1 MDAATSMNSKTGAR
15 SLTLF
20 GEIRSKSSWTQFA
33 GPIVALIVLSVGFQ
47 LVSGSFFTIDNL
59 KSVIEAA
66 AVPAIL
72 AAAISFVVIM
82 GSIDLSVEGTM
93 ATTSMIVALLVA
105 NGVNGNDYGMVG
117 LLAALAVGLGFG
129 FFNAVLNAVL
139 QMPSLIV
146 TLGTWFVGLGIA
158 AVLFPSR
165 VPQINDPLILNLAR
179 VRVFDLSLV
188 VYIAIAI
195 IIISQLVL
203 NFTRLGRMIYAIGG
217 DEGLLVASGLRIRW
231 VKIAAF
237 SICGLL
243 AGMCGVL
250 LSAQLSTGNA
260 NIGNGLLFPAI
271 SAAVLG
277 GTVLTGGRG
286 GAVQSALGALL
297 LEVLNNGLIQIGAG
311 PYTRHIISG
320 AVIVVAVAAGGWH
333 RRRKLRVVK

>member
-1 MDAATSMNSKTGAR
+1 MEAATSMSSKTVGR

-20 GEIRSKSSWTQFA
+20 GDIRSKLPWTQFA
-33 GPIVALIVLSVGFQ
+33 GPIVALIVLSAGFQ
-47 LVSGSFFTIDNL
+47 LVSGSFLTIDNL

-82 GSIDLSVEGTM
+82 GSIDLSLEGNM

-105 NGVNGNDYGMVG
+105 NTVNGNDYGIAG
-117 LLAALAVGLGFG
+117 LLVALAVGLGFG
-129 FFNAVLNAVL
+129 LFNALLNAVL
-139 QMPSLIV
+139 KMPSLIV

-158 AVLFPSR
+158 AVLFPER

-179 VRVFDLSLV
+179 VRIFDLSLI
-188 VYIAIAI
+188 VYVALAVIIA
-195 IIISQLVL
+195 SQLIL
-203 NFTRLGRMIYAIGG
+203 NYTRLGRMIYAVGG
-217 DEGLLVASGLRIRW
+217 DEGLLVASGLRVRW

-237 SICGLL
+237 SICGVL
-243 AGMCGVL
+243 AGMGGVL

-260 NIGNGLLFPAI
+260 NIGSGLLFPAI

-286 GAVQSALGALL
+286 GAVQSALGALI

-320 AVIVVAVAAGGWH
+320 AVIVIAVAAGGWH

>member
-1 MDAATSMNSKTGAR
+1 MNSKTGAR
-15 SLTLF
+15 SPTLF

-72 AAAISFVVIM
+72 AAAISLVGIM

-105 NGVNGNDYGMVG
+105 NGVNGNDYGVVG
-117 LLAALAVGLGFG
+117 LLAALAAGLAFG
-129 FFNAVLNAVL
+129 LFNAVLNAVL

-158 AVLFPSR
+158 AVLFPAR

-188 VYIAIAI
+188 VYIAIAVI
-195 IIISQLVL
+195 VVSQLVL

-231 VKIAAF
+231 VKISAF
-237 SICGLL
+237 AICGLL

-286 GAVQSALGALL
+286 GAVQSALGAVL

>member
-15 SLTLF
+15 SSTLF

-105 NGVNGNDYGMVG
+105 NGVNGNDYGLVG

-179 VRVFDLSLV
+179 VRIFDLSLI
-188 VYIAIAI
+188 VYIALAVI
-195 IIISQLVL
+195 IVSQLVL

>member
-47 LVSGSFFTIDNL
+47 LVSGSFFTVDNL

-158 AVLFPSR
+158 AVLFPAR

-179 VRVFDLSLV
+179 VRIFDMSLI

>member
-1 MDAATSMNSKTGAR
+1 MEAATSMNAKTDAR
-15 SLTLF
+15 SPTFL
-20 GEIRSKSSWTQFA
+20 GDIKSKLPWTQFA
-33 GPIVALIVLSVGFQ
+33 GPVVALIVLSVGFQ

-82 GSIDLSVEGTM
+82 GSIDLSLEGTM

-105 NGVNGNDYGMVG
+105 NGVNGNDYGVVG
-117 LLAALAVGLGFG
+117 LLAALAAGLAFG
-129 FFNAVLNAVL
+129 LFNAVLNAVL

-158 AVLFPSR
+158 AVLFPER
-165 VPQINDPLILNLAR
+165 VPQINDPLILDLAR
-179 VRVFDLSLV
+179 LRIFDLSLIVYLALGVIV
-188 VYIAIAI
+188 V
-195 IIISQLVL
+195 SQLVL
-203 NFTRLGRMIYAIGG
+203 NFTTLGRMIYAIGG

-286 GAVQSALGALL
+286 GAVQSALGALI

-311 PYTRHIISG
+311 PYTRYIISG
-320 AVIVVAVAAGGWH
+320 AVIVIAVAAGGWH

>member
-1 MDAATSMNSKTGAR
+1 MNSKTVAR

-20 GEIRSKSSWTQFA
+20 GEIRSKSSWNQFA
-33 GPIVALIVLSVGFQ
+33 GPVVALIVLSVGFQ

-59 KSVIEAA
+59 KSVVEAA

-82 GSIDLSVEGTM
+82 GSIDLSLEGTM

-117 LLAALAVGLGFG
+117 LLAALAVGLAFG
-129 FFNAVLNAVL
+129 LFNAVLNAVL

-158 AVLFPSR
+158 AVLFPAR

-179 VRVFDLSLV
+179 LRLFDLSLV
-188 VYIAIAI
+188 VYIALAVIVV
-195 IIISQLVL
+195 SQLVL

-260 NIGNGLLFPAI
+260 NIGSGLLFPAI

-286 GAVQSALGALL
+286 GAVQSALGALI

-320 AVIVVAVAAGGWH
+320 SVIVIAVAAGGWH

>member
-1 MDAATSMNSKTGAR
+1 MDAATSMNSKTVTR
-15 SLTLF
+15 SRTPF
-20 GEIRSKSSWTQFA
+20 GDIRSKLPWTQFA

-82 GSIDLSVEGTM
+82 GSIDLSLEGNM

-105 NGVNGNDYGMVG
+105 NSVNGNDYGVVG

-129 FFNAVLNAVL
+129 LFNAVLNAVL
-139 QMPSLIV
+139 KMPSLIV

-158 AVLFPSR
+158 AVLFPER

-179 VRVFDLSLV
+179 VRIFDLSLV
-188 VYIAIAI
+188 VYVALIVIIA
-195 IIISQLVL
+195 SQLIL
-203 NFTRLGRMIYAIGG
+203 NYTRLGRMIYAVGG

-243 AGMCGVL
+243 AGMGGVL

-260 NIGNGLLFPAI
+260 NIANGLLFPAI

-286 GAVQSALGALL
+286 GAVQSALGALI

>member
-1 MDAATSMNSKTGAR
+1 MNSKTVAR

-20 GEIRSKSSWTQFA
+20 GEIRSKSSWNQFA
-33 GPIVALIVLSVGFQ
+33 GPVVALIVLSVGFQ
-47 LVSGSFFTIDNL
+47 LVSGSFFTVDNL
-59 KSVIEAA
+59 KSVVEAA

-82 GSIDLSVEGTM
+82 GSIDLSLEGTM

-117 LLAALAVGLGFG
+117 LLAALAVGLAFG
-129 FFNAVLNAVL
+129 LFNAVLNAVL

-158 AVLFPSR
+158 AVLFPAR

-179 VRVFDLSLV
+179 LRLFDLSLV
-188 VYIAIAI
+188 VYIALAVIVV
-195 IIISQLVL
+195 SQLVL

-260 NIGNGLLFPAI
+260 NIGSGLLFPAI

-286 GAVQSALGALL
+286 GAVQSALGALI

-320 AVIVVAVAAGGWH
+320 AVIVIAVAAGGWH

>member
-1 MDAATSMNSKTGAR
+1 MEAATSMNSKTVAR
-15 SLTLF
+15 SPTFLE
-20 GEIRSKSSWTQFA
+20 EIRSKLPWTQFA
-33 GPIVALIVLSVGFQ
+33 GPIAALIVLSVGFQ

-59 KSVIEAA
+59 KSVVEAA

-82 GSIDLSVEGTM
+82 GSIDLSLEGIM
-93 ATTSMIVALLVA
+93 AATSMIVALLVA
-105 NGVNGNDYGMVG
+105 NGVNGNDYGLVG
-117 LLAALAVGLGFG
+117 LLAALAAGLAFG
-129 FFNAVLNAVL
+129 LFNAVLNAIL
-139 QMPSLIV
+139 RMPSLIV

-158 AVLFPSR
+158 AVLFPER
-165 VPQINDPLILNLAR
+165 VPQINDPLVLNLAR
-179 VRVFDLSLV
+179 LRIFDLSLV
-188 VYIAIAI
+188 VYIALAI
-195 IIISQLVL
+195 IVVSQLVL
-203 NFTRLGRMIYAIGG
+203 NYTRLGRMIYAIGG
-217 DEGLLVASGLRIRW
+217 DEGLLVASGLRVRHI
-231 VKIAAF
+231 KIAAF

-243 AGMCGVL
+243 AGLCGVL

-271 SAAVLG
+271 SASVLG

-286 GAVQSALGALL
+286 GAVQSALGALI

>member
-33 GPIVALIVLSVGFQ
+33 GTIVALIVLSVGFQ

>member
-158 AVLFPSR
+158 AVLFPAR

-179 VRVFDLSLV
+179 VRIFDMSLI

>member
-1 MDAATSMNSKTGAR
+1 MEAATSMNSKTVAR

-33 GPIVALIVLSVGFQ
+33 GPVVALIVLSVGFQ

-82 GSIDLSVEGTM
+82 GSIDLSLEGTM

-117 LLAALAVGLGFG
+117 LLAALAVGLAFG
-129 FFNAVLNAVL
+129 LFNAVLNAVL

-158 AVLFPSR
+158 AVLFPAR

-179 VRVFDLSLV
+179 LRLFDLSLV
-188 VYIAIAI
+188 VYIALAVIVV
-195 IIISQLVL
+195 SQLVL

-260 NIGNGLLFPAI
+260 NIGSGLLFPAI

-286 GAVQSALGALL
+286 GAVQSALGALI

-320 AVIVVAVAAGGWH
+320 AVIVIAVAAGGWH

>member
-15 SLTLF
+15 SLALF

-105 NGVNGNDYGMVG
+105 NGVNGNDYALVG

-179 VRVFDLSLV
+179 VRIFDLSLI
-188 VYIAIAI
+188 VYIALAVI
-195 IIISQLVL
+195 IVSQLVL

-231 VKIAAF
+231 VRIAAF